1 MNINRARLYGLGGQQ
16 AWAAA
21 SRMETTTELVH
32 ESGPGKAN
40 QAGGKGEQEA
50 PSNRTGAVIAIL
62 ETKTRKAVV
71 VMFEK
76 GCQDKKWRDSG
87 KSENERG

>member
-1 MNINRARLYGLGGQQ
+1 
-16 AWAAA
+16 
-21 SRMETTTELVH
+21 METTTELVH
-32 ESGPGKAN
+32 ESGPSRAN
-40 QAGGKGEQEA
+40 QPGAKGEQEA
-50 PSNRTGAVIAIL
+50 PSNRTGAVIAMR
-62 ETKTRKAVV
+62 ETKTRRAVV